1 MQFHQYKMLSQ
12 YATQTEKKKKKIYIS
27 IRKILFNPLVA
38 LYVKLALL

>member
-1 MQFHQYKMLSQ
+1 MPLKLK
-12 YATQTEKKKKKIYIS
+12 KKKKKIYIS